1 MRLTV
6 LLCALALLRPPHAPA
21 QEPPKPPAS
30 GGIDA
35 TIDRIAELRRQRAEL
50 DKQEQAAVGEL
61 KVQLKSLNDR
71 LDRLGVLGPPPK
83 PPEPAPPKPDPPDP
97 LRAKLKAAFDADP
110 APASDRRAQAL
121 DLAALYRAAAAL
133 ARDEACATS
142 GELLGRVT
150 EAAGRLLADPP
161 GGRKL
166 AAVRKA
172 AAAELAAVLPT
183 DAPLAP
189 GSRAAA
195 AALFERLAAALDELA
210 R

>member
-1 MRLTV
+1 MRLAV
-6 LLCALALLRPPHAPA
+6 LLCALAFPGPPHAAA
-21 QEPPKPPAS
+21 QEPPKPTPPS
-30 GGIDA
+30 IDA
-35 TIDRIAELRRQRAEL
+35 TIDRITDLRRQRTEL
-50 DKQEQAAVGEL
+50 EKREQAAVGEL
-61 KVQLKSLNDR
+61 KVQLKALNDK

-83 PPEPAPPKPDPPDP
+83 PPEPAPPKPEPPDP
-97 LRAKLKAAFDADP
+97 LKARLKAAYDADP
-110 APASDRRAQAL
+110 APVADRRAQAL

-133 ARDEACATS
+133 ARDEGCATS